1 MSAKLA
7 RLMTLMSPTFPTG
20 GFGYSFGLEAAYNKS
35 ALTSANDLKNWVTG
49 LIHFGIIR
57 NDLIIVAEAWRAS
70 EDSEALQM
78 IEQNALSLI
87 ASHSRLNEQYNI
99 GKSFTEAV
107 FDAYGV
113 SLPHMPSP
121 VTLPVAVGTIA
132 SSFDIPLIDTL
143 IAYGHNSINGLIQA
157 ALRLAPVG
165 QRAGVNI
172 LGTLEPELN
181 TLCNKVINM
190 TLDDLITSSLI
201 ADTLSMHHETLSS
214 RTFLS

>member
-35 ALTSANDLKNWVTG
+35 ALTSANDLKNWITG
-49 LIHFGIIR
+49 LINFGTIR

-70 EDSEALQM
+70 EDSEALQV

-121 VTLPVAVGTIA
+121 VTLPVAVGAIA
-132 SSFDIPLIDTL
+132 SSFNIPLTDTL
-143 IAYGHNSINGLIQA
+143 IAYGHNSINGFIQA

-172 LGTLEPELN
+172 LGTLEQELN
-181 TLCNKVINM
+181 TLCNEAVNM

-201 ADTLSMHHETLSS
+201 ADTLSMNHETLPS